1 MNAVLDE
8 YGLLSAIRARRSGA
22 ALFASA
28 RELEKRVCPVVKDQG
43 KAMKVGIFAGVHGDE
58 PSGVKAAHMLHRWA
72 LTLPKELSGYEIHL
86 FPCCNPSGLNDGTR
100 HTGMGYDINR
110 EFWCGS
116 DLPEVRYLESELRSE
131 RYDVIVS
138 LHEDDTSHGLYGF
151 VSGSLLS
158 EQVLKPALIAAS
170 RYLPLNL
177 DERIDGFSASGGVI
191 IEGYPGVLSAP
202 PEQRPRALEIVFE
215 TPGSASVKLQAVA
228 AAVAVKTM
236 LVEYRKFLAYAD
248 NL

>member
-1 MNAVLDE
+1 MDAGLDE
-8 YGLLSAIRARRSGA
+8 EELLSALRARRKGPA
-22 ALFASA
+22 VHASA
-28 RELEKRVCPVVKDQG
+28 RELDKIICPVLKDQG
-43 KAMKVGIFAGVHGDE
+43 RAMKIGIFAGVHGDE

-72 LTLPKELSGYEIHL
+72 LTLPYELSGYEMHL
-86 FPCCNPSGLNDGTR
+86 FPSCNPSGLNDGTR
-100 HTGMGYDINR
+100 RTGMGYDINR

-131 RYDVIVS
+131 RYDIIVS

-191 IEGYPGVLSAP
+191 TEGYPGVLSAP

-215 TPGSASVKLQAVA
+215 TPGRASVKLQAVA
-228 AAVAVKTM
+228 AAVAVRTM
-236 LVEYRKFLAYAD
+236 LVEYRKFLAYAE